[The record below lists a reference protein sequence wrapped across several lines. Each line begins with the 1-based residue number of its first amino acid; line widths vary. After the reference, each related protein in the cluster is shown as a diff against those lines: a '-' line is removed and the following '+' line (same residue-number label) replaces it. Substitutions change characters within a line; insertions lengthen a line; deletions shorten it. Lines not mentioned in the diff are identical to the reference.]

1 MAENNSNGN
10 GSGSGSGGAGFWTGF
25 LVGGIVGTVAGVL
38 FAPKSGEETR
48 AFIGEKTGE
57 WRDRAET
64 AGQATESARLVCD
77 YVAGMTD
84 RYALDEHRRLFDLY
98 DEAR

>member
-10 GSGSGSGGAGFWTGF
+10 GSGSGGAGFWTGF

-57 WRDRAET
+57 WRDRADEL
-64 AGQATESARLVCD
+64 AESAR
-77 YVAGMTD
+77 D
-84 RYALDEHRRLFDLY
+84 RVRSAVDERRESAVSDSELDIEDELDY
-98 DEAR
+98 DEPV

>member
-10 GSGSGSGGAGFWTGF
+10 GSSGGAGFWTGF

-57 WRDRAET
+57 WRDRADEL
-64 AGQATESARLVCD
+64 AESAR
-77 YVAGMTD
+77 D
-84 RYALDEHRRLFDLY
+84 RVRSAVDESRQSPMSDPDLDIEDELDY
-98 DEAR
+98 DEPI

>member
-10 GSGSGSGGAGFWTGF
+10 GGGGAGFWTGF

-57 WRDRAET
+57 WRDRADEL
-64 AGQATESARLVCD
+64 AESARDRVRSAVD
-77 YVAGMTD
+77 ERREAPMSDAG
-84 RYALDEHRRLFDLY
+84 LDIEDELDY
-98 DEAR
+98 DEPI